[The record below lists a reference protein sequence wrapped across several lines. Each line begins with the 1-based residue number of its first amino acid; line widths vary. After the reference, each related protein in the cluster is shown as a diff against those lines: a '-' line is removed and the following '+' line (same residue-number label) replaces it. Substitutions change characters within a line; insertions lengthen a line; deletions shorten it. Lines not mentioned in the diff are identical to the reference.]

1 MKTNNEFKVCSYSNT
16 IRLMPQNYWI
26 ATIKENEVVFD
37 SWDGMTRQLFKEGVI
52 TEPEV
57 REFYAKTKAASNPIY
72 TSQRCT
78 KD

>member
-1 MKTNNEFKVCSYSNT
+1 MKTINNFKVCSYSGT

-52 TEPEV
+52 TEHEV
-57 REFYAKTKAASNPIY
+57 LKFYNKTKATSNPI
-72 TSQRCT
+72 
-78 KD
+78 